1 MSKKRKLRVEDG
13 PGEQFR
19 VLRQLPGISRD
30 LGRNIVSLLR
40 DDDKGKGVCKR
51 KGEAGP
57 EAFAL
62 QLRLRDADNSH
73 VEIISNKL
81 PLLIEAKMNRCPLF
95 ARLFEEALERIR
107 NELTLVLS
115 QDETTPGNVLSSRPA
130 RKSNL
135 VFASFLEVDALWIDS
150 MWLPLSCILAKE
162 VQDAKYSYVEYTR
175 VLLRNLFDEVNQ
187 GFAVDTSSG
196 PVLVF
201 LPKVV
206 LLGDHEGLRALSGAK
221 GSSGAKPC
229 LHCCNVLSQ
238 GRPVPPLHANITESD
253 PSKFR
258 PQTDEKESRKSCDT
272 SMPAQQRRACKSL
285 RLH

>member
-1 MSKKRKLRVEDG
+1 MSKKHKLRVEDG

-19 VLRQLPGISRD
+19 LLRQLPGISRD

-51 KGEAGP
+51 KGEACP

-62 QLRLRDADNSH
+62 QLRLRDVNNSH
-73 VEIISNKL
+73 VEILSNKL

-95 ARLFEEALERIR
+95 ARLFEEALERNR

-135 VFASFLEVDALWIDS
+135 VFASFLELDALWIDS

-175 VLLRNLFDEVNQ
+175 VLLRNLYDEVNQ

-206 LLGDHEGLRALSGAK
+206 LLGDHKGLKALSGAK
-221 GSSGAKPC
+221 GSSGVKPC
-229 LHCCNVLSQ
+229 LQRCNVLSQ
-238 GRPVPPLHANITESD
+238 GRPVAPMHANITESD
-253 PSKFR
+253 RSKFR
-258 PQTDEKESRKSCDT
+258 PQTEEGIKEILRHF
-272 SMPAQQRRACKSL
+272 AACTTKKSL
-285 RLH
+285 QESETA